1 MRGSFD
7 LGGDIINDE
16 EEHIFVSR
24 NKDND
29 EIADIL
35 KGISRATTSNDQA
48 TIHSLLEQ
56 VEQYRKDN
64 KELRLKV
71 TKAEIVAS
79 AREEEISRLSTEVNM
94 LTKKLVI
101 KNMLL
106 AWDDDQQPHYQEE
119 KEEGDD
125 DDNNNN
131 EEPMAWEVFKFIK
144 FFVETILSHPL
155 ECEPGFLEKLKN
167 ALAFLC
173 ALEEE
178 EKGQNLNIKKLLG
191 TFGETGVLELTKMS
205 VNGLI
210 QGALDVV
217 KDNTELQH
225 VIQDLR
231 GIISK
236 GRKAINEVVDKNN
249 MLVKKYD
256 ELVSYSK
263 NNDGLITSLFDVKDK
278 LETAVKEL
286 ISSEE
291 DSCRQIENA
300 QVVMESLKNRNKEI
314 SRWLEKSRHS
324 EEQARQ
330 ESSRVIKNNGIYM
343 GLIEEY
349 TQKISKLQKQ
359 VVDLQKRVVAPSALL
374 RVSDIEEEMNLER
387 NFVRKKLKE
396 LTEQHNS
403 RSPSDIVDTLPE
415 AEITSQNINCDRC
428 IDMFLVMK
436 HYQETLNTSQYRI
449 SALQEKFESDVSS
462 VKNDHKRKG
471 QSLEE
476 EYKKKE
482 AILSEKVI
490 SIKSKNSKLNEKLKS
505 SEEQLKA
512 QQKASDAKT
521 KAKNEEIQDLNNEIS
536 KLSKLLKD
544 EQNRKTL
551 KQSTGGGGGGG
562 GVVAV
567 ANDKDGF
574 ESSCGR
580 FSFLFF
586 VANCKSILNRYREQ
600 NTGKEKPIPELAI
613 ISEIVS
619 LADKIDKC
627 HFIEEHGVSD
637 EEKITRRNSWYKELS
652 YILSRNAPGIM
663 SLVEQQQQW
672 SQSVTNKE
680 AEDAIVTEES
690 RQEQKG
696 DSQWQKLFLAVRDVL
711 PCLVDMLAIVS
722 KGRWRM
728 NTDCKYL
735 KEKEES
741 LKSVLDELNTQ
752 IQQRNSPS
760 CISDLSTRLNQILFS
775 PVPGNTRVPFL
786 KWFMEH
792 VGSCTLI
799 NEFFA
804 KSMADD
810 LSKYKKIAEDIKV
823 MNQNM
828 VKNIENLLL
837 AFSSP
842 PKSGSSSSGNGNN
855 NKDDIII
862 VDLFNLHSSMLTQFE
877 KIVEEADV
885 NLSSLVSNPSLD
897 NKIKG
902 AINNYQV
909 AWKFLFGVC
918 KKFSFRG
925 VAGQREEKKEEEEN
939 FVGTESPAK
948 KRKDDSYG
956 GGGGG
961 SNIVPFANG
970 FPDNMW
976 E

>member
-94 LTKKLVI
+94 LTKKLII

-106 AWDDDQQPHYQEE
+106 SWRDDDNDDQQPHCEEE
-119 KEEGDD
+119 K
-125 DDNNNN
+125 

-144 FFVETILSHPL
+144 FFVETILSYPL

-167 ALAFLC
+167 ALASLC
-173 ALEEE
+173 ALEKE
-178 EKGQNLNIKKLLG
+178 EKGQSLNIKKLLG
-191 TFGETGVLELTKMS
+191 TFGDTGVLELTKMS

-217 KDNTELQH
+217 NDNTELQH
-225 VIQDLR
+225 VVQDLR

-236 GRKAINEVVDKNN
+236 GRKAIKEVVDKNN

-300 QVVMESLKNRNKEI
+300 QAVMESLKNRNKEI
-314 SRWLEKSRHS
+314 SKWLEKSRHS

-349 TQKISKLQKQ
+349 TQKISKLQRQ

-403 RSPSDIVDTLPE
+403 RSPSDIVVTFPE

-428 IDMFLVMK
+428 VDMFLVMK

-462 VKNDHKRKG
+462 IKNDHKRKG
-471 QSLEE
+471 QNLEE

-482 AILSEKVI
+482 AALSEKVI

-544 EQNRKTL
+544 EQSRKTL
-551 KQSTGGGGGGG
+551 KQSTGGDG
-562 GVVAV
+562 GVAV
-567 ANDKDGF
+567 NDKDGF

-586 VANCKSILNRYREQ
+586 VANCKSILNHYREQ
-600 NTGKEKPIPELAI
+600 NTGKEKQIPELAI
-613 ISEIVS
+613 LSEIVA

-627 HFIEEHGVSD
+627 HFIEEHG
-637 EEKITRRNSWYKELS
+637 EKIILRNNWYKELS
-652 YILSRNAPGIM
+652 CILSRNAPVIM
-663 SLVEQQQQW
+663 SLVEQQQQQQW
-672 SQSVTNKE
+672 HQSVTNKE
-680 AEDAIVTEES
+680 EDAIVTEES
-690 RQEQKG
+690 RQEQKE
-696 DSQWQKLFLAVRDVL
+696 DSQWQKLFLAVKDVL

-741 LKSVLDELNTQ
+741 LKSVLDELTAQ

-760 CISDLSTRLNQILFS
+760 CTSDLSTRLNHILFS

-842 PKSGSSSSGNGNN
+842 SKSDSSGNGNNNN

-877 KIVEEADV
+877 KIVEEADA

-925 VAGQREEKKEEEEN
+925 VAGQREEKKKEEEEN

-956 GGGGG
+956 GGGG
-961 SNIVPFANG
+961 SSIVPFANG